1 MAFKN
6 RDAGDENGSRG
17 LLLTPPTI
25 EGRGPAGATDNYATE
40 KVPRITANLPNPD
53 QNPTQ
58 KSRNFSV
65 VEGREQQTAAQ
76 SNRDTKIRSTN
87 KNREACRQGSW
98 NQAELNK
105 AC

>member
-40 KVPRITANLPNPD
+40 KVPRIIANLPNPD

-76 SNRDTKIRSTN
+76 SNRDTKIS
-87 KNREACRQGSW
+87 RQTKIEKRAVKGVGIRMS
-98 NQAELNK
+98 
-105 AC
+105 